1 MSEIT
6 PKSEEQK
13 VAEANVEGF
22 RKDLGPFVIAAEKT
36 RMAMVFTDA
45 KEPDNPIIFANDSF
59 LSFTGYKREEVLGK
73 SCNFLMAVGADP
85 QAMTQ
90 LAAAFEGNSATDP
103 EIHCRR
109 KDGSEFWAT
118 VFINPVADESGVVVQ
133 NFVSFADVSQHKQ
146 AQAQAKLLIDELN
159 HRVNN
164 TLSTVQ
170 SIVVQAFRKSSD
182 AEVIRDAIEA
192 RIFALSRSHDLLT
205 RQNWESA
212 GLVDIVN
219 GALEPFGV
227 VDGPAARFVI
237 NGSNIRL
244 SPKATLALGIAF
256 HELAANAVKF
266 GAFSNDAGSIVIAW
280 TIEPTPKGDR
290 LILHWQE
297 KDGPPVAPPSRKGFG
312 SQVIE
317 RGLAHE
323 LDGSVQLEYP
333 QTGVVCT
340 INIPA
345 PRGAHGG

>member
-45 KEPDNPIIFANDSF
+45 KQRGNPIIFANDSF
-59 LSFTGYKREEVLGK
+59 LSFTGYDRQEVLGK
-73 SCNFLMAVGADP
+73 SCDFLIAVAADP
-85 QAMTQ
+85 QAMAQ
-90 LAAAFEGNSATDP
+90 LATAFEGGSANDP

-109 KDGSEFWAT
+109 KDGSEFWTT
-118 VFINPVADESGVVVQ
+118 VFVNPVRDESASLVQ
-133 NFVSFADVSQHKQ
+133 HFVSFADVTKHKQ
-146 AQAQAKLLIDELN
+146 GQEQARILIDELN

-192 RIFALSRSHDLLT
+192 RIFALSRSHSLLT

-219 GALEPFGV
+219 AALEPFGV
-227 VDGPAARFVI
+227 AERFVI

-256 HELAANAVKF
+256 HELSANAVKF
-266 GAFSNDAGSIVIAW
+266 GAFSNDAGSILIAW
-280 TIEPTPKGDR
+280 TIELTPKGDR
-290 LILHWQE
+290 LIVHWQE
-297 KDGPPVAPPSRKGFG
+297 KDGPPVAPPFRKGFG

-323 LDGSVQLEYP
+323 LGGSVQLKYQP
-333 QTGVVCT
+333 TGVVCT

-345 PRGAHGG
+345 PRAAHGG

>member
-1 MSEIT
+1 MSDIT
-6 PKSEEQK
+6 HKSEEQK

-45 KEPDNPIIFANDSF
+45 KQRDNPIIFANDSF
-59 LSFTGYKREEVLGK
+59 LTFTGYDRQDVLGK
-73 SCNFLMAVGADP
+73 SCDFMMAVGADP
-85 QAMTQ
+85 PSMTQ
-90 LAAAFEGNSATDP
+90 LASAFEGSSANDP

-109 KDGSEFWAT
+109 KDGSEFWTT
-118 VFINPVADESGVVVQ
+118 VFISPVRDEGGGVVQ
-133 NFVSFADVSQHKQ
+133 HFVSFADVTKHKQ
-146 AQAQAKLLIDELN
+146 AQEQARMLIDELN

-219 GALEPFGV
+219 AALEPFGV
-227 VDGPAARFVI
+227 AERFVI

-244 SPKATLALGIAF
+244 SPKATLALGIAY

-266 GAFSNDAGSIVIAW
+266 GAFSNEAGSILIAW
-280 TIEPTPKGDR
+280 MIEPTPKGDR
-290 LILHWQE
+290 LIVRWQE
-297 KDGPPVAPPSRKGFG
+297 KDGPPVAPPSHKGFG

-323 LDGSVQLEYP
+323 LEASVQLEYQP
-333 QTGVVCT
+333 TGLVCT

-345 PRGAHGG
+345 PRAAHGG